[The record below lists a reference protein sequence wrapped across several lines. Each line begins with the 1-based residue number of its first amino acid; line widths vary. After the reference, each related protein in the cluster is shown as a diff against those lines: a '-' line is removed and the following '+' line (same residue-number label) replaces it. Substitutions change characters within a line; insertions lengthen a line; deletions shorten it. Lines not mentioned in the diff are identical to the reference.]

1 MDIELEEDGTMLLSS
16 LQAIWPSATG
26 LSFVS
31 DGRKRC
37 VRVSSTKLFPPQG
50 TWGNRAYNAIYNIP
64 EPVKAQELQSKNAS
78 SAHSCDSTL
87 IIEKP
92 GVLKVS
98 APNTHDNS
106 RQNINM
112 CVVRTK
118 QSTLVME
125 GNVLKVGPELAV
137 SLRYI

>member
-1 MDIELEEDGTMLLSS
+1 LDIELEEDGTMLLSS
-16 LQAIWPSATG
+16 LQAIRPSATG

-37 VRVSSTKLFPPQG
+37 VRVSNTKLFPPQG
-50 TWGNRAYNAIYNIP
+50 TWGNRTYNAIYNIP

-78 SAHSCDSTL
+78 SVHSCDSTL
-87 IIEKP
+87 IEKP

-106 RQNINM
+106 CQNINM